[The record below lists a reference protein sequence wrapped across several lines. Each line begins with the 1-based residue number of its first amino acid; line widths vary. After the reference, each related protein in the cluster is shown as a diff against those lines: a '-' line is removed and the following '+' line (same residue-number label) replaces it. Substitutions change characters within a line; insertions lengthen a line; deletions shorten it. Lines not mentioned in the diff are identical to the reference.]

1 MTLLSVSELNLSY
14 AQNPVLQDL
23 QFRIAGGETVG
34 LVGESGSG
42 KTQTALALMGL
53 LPKGA
58 ELRGSIV
65 FAGKELCGA
74 GNATYN
80 KVRTCHM
87 AMVFQDPSQA
97 LNPYLSIGDQ
107 LQRVLLEH
115 QLAAGTAAFAR
126 VTDMLRQVGLPDPTR
141 QMRAYPHQLS
151 GGMRQ
156 RVMIAA
162 ALLGE
167 PELLIADE
175 PTTALDVTVQAQ
187 ILDLLAELRTRYGS
201 TLLLITHDLGIVAG
215 NCERTLLLDQ
225 GRIIEAADTATF
237 FAAPQHERGKAMLAA
252 SPALQDIRTAPLLRA
267 PKPLIEVLDV
277 SVSYHSKPH
286 GSVWKRN
293 EVKAVRNVSF
303 DVQRGETV
311 ALVGESG
318 SGKSSLARALLGLLP
333 PAAGRIRFLGDDLEA
348 LTEHRQQSQR
358 RDMQLVFQEPLASLN
373 PSMRVAAVV
382 DEPLRVHE
390 PRMSAAERRAAVA
403 TMLQRVGLGSD
414 MGMRFPQQLSGG
426 QAQRVA
432 LARALIVMPK
442 LLVLDEAVAA
452 LDGEVRADVLR
463 LLREEQSARGLS
475 LLFISHDL
483 SVVKSISHRVLV
495 MYLGTIFEHASGQQL
510 FSQPRHPY
518 TRALIDSVPIPDP
531 NVARR
536 PAAVPGEVASIAA
549 PPTGCPFHPRCVYA
563 ETRCHSEVPP
573 LSRVDGTWVACH
585 RAGELDLCLPLSRD
599 HRQSF

>member
-1 MTLLSVSELNLSY
+1 MTLLCVSELQLRY
-14 AQNPVLQDL
+14 GQNTVLQDL
-23 QFRIAGGETVG
+23 QFTIEGGESVG

-53 LPKGA
+53 LPNGA
-58 ELRGSIV
+58 ELSGSIG
-65 FAGKELCGA
+65 FAGTELRGA
-74 GNATYN
+74 SVETYN
-80 KVRTCHM
+80 SVRTRRM

-97 LNPYLSIGDQ
+97 LNPYLTIGAQ

-115 QLAAGTAAFAR
+115 KLAVGTAAVSRA
-126 VTDMLRQVGLPDPTR
+126 TDMLRQVGLPDPAR

-187 ILDLLAELRTRYGS
+187 ILDLLAELKVRYGS

-215 NCERTLLLDQ
+215 NCERTLLLDH
-225 GRIIEAADTATF
+225 GRIVEAADTAAF
-237 FAAPQHERGKAMLAA
+237 FAAPKHARGKAMLAA
-252 SPALQDIRTAPLLRA
+252 SPALHAISTVPLL
-267 PKPLIEVLDV
+267 PESEPLIEVLDAN
-277 SVSYHSKPH
+277 VSYFSKPH
-286 GSVWKRN
+286 GAVWKRD
-293 EVKAVRNVSF
+293 EIKAVRNVSF
-303 DVQRGETV
+303 EVRRGETV

-318 SGKSSLARALLGLLP
+318 SGKSSLARALLGLHPL
-333 PAAGRIRFLGDDLEA
+333 ASGCIRFLGDELEA
-348 LTEHRQQSQR
+348 LTEHRQQTQR
-358 RDMQLVFQEPLASLN
+358 RDMQLVFQDPLASLN
-373 PSMRVAAVV
+373 PSMRVAAIVE
-382 DEPLRVHE
+382 EPLRVHE
-390 PRMSAAERRAAVA
+390 PRMSAAERRAAVV
-403 TMLQRVGLGSD
+403 TMLQRVGLPSA
-414 MGMRFPQQLSGG
+414 MGIRFPQQLSGG

-452 LDGEVRADVLR
+452 LDGEVRADVLQ
-463 LLREEQSARGLS
+463 LLREEQLARGLS

-495 MYLGTIFEHASGQQL
+495 MYLGTIFEHAASEQL
-510 FSQPRHPY
+510 FSWPRHPY

-531 NVARR
+531 LIERR

-549 PPTGCPFHPRCVYA
+549 PPAGCPFHPRCVYA
-563 ETRCHSEVPP
+563 EERCRSSVPP
-573 LSRVDGTWVACH
+573 LRNVDGAWVACH
-585 RAGELDLCLPLSRD
+585 RAGELDLRLPPTSD
-599 HRQSF
+599 HRQSS